1 MSYKDRFLIFLNV
14 SIFDTLFLLIERF
27 INLKDLNYLN
37 KLNYFDEMKVKENK
51 SFFLMQF
58 GDTPQLR
65 VLDFLIGFHFF
76 DYPMTEIARESN
88 VSYNSLKVF
97 FPYFIQSGIVCKTRR
112 IGKSDYFKLNLDNQF
127 VKNLIK
133 LDWSLT
139 KRNILPEIKKEI
151 RV

>member
-1 MSYKDRFLIFLNV
+1 
-14 SIFDTLFLLIERF
+14 
-27 INLKDLNYLN
+27 
-37 KLNYFDEMKVKENK
+37 MKKKENK

-76 DYPMTEIARESN
+76 DYPVTEIARESN
-88 VSYNSLKVF
+88 VSYNSIKVF
-97 FPYFIQSGIVCKTRR
+97 FPQFIKSGIVIKTRK
-112 IGKSDYFKLNLDNQF
+112 IGKSDYYKLNLENSF

-139 KRNILPEIKKEI
+139 KRNVLGERQLVPA
-151 RV
+151 

>member
-1 MSYKDRFLIFLNV
+1 
-14 SIFDTLFLLIERF
+14 
-27 INLKDLNYLN
+27 
-37 KLNYFDEMKVKENK
+37 MKIKENK

-76 DYPMTEIARESN
+76 DYPITEIARESN
-88 VSYNSLKVF
+88 VSYNSIKLF
-97 FPYFIQSGIVCKTRR
+97 FPDFVKSGIVVKTRK
-112 IGKSDYFKLNLDNQF
+112 IGKSDYFKLNLNNQF

-139 KRNILPEIKKEI
+139 KRNVLAEEEQK
-151 RV
+151 VYA

>member
-1 MSYKDRFLIFLNV
+1 
-14 SIFDTLFLLIERF
+14 
-27 INLKDLNYLN
+27 
-37 KLNYFDEMKVKENK
+37 MKQKQNK

-76 DYPMTEIARESN
+76 DYPLTEIAKNSN

-97 FPYFIQSGIVCKTRR
+97 FDNFIESGIVIKTRK
-112 IGKSDYFKLNLDNQF
+112 IGKSDYYKLNLDNLF

-133 LDWSLT
+133 LDWNLT
-139 KRNILPEIKKEI
+139 RCNVLQEECITPKI
-151 RV
+151 